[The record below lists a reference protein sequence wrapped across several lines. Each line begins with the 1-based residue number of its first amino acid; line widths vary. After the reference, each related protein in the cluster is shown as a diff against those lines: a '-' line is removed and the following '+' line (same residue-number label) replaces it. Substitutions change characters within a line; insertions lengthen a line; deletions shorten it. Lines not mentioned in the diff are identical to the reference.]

1 MQEAVKIQEERK
13 VTKADFRERLERIRE
28 QRVALAAEDNA
39 RVRRVD
45 NVDTA
50 VLLDIQPAADR
61 CFTLIRRYQGIY
73 PRYSH
78 EATAPL
84 IADWYRIMMELHGWT
99 EKASALTGVRY
110 RVPRVLREILGAG
123 GAEGGEAPAAP
134 GEAPAAP
141 GEAPAAPKKAKG
153 K

>member
-1 MQEAVKIQEERK
+1 MQEAVKVEEKR

-84 IADWYRIMMELHGWT
+84 IADWYRIMLELHRWT
-99 EKASALTGVRY
+99 EKAASLTGVRY
-110 RVPRVLREILGAG
+110 RVPRVLREILGA
-123 GAEGGEAPAAP
+123 AEPAQEAAPPAEAP
-134 GEAPAAP
+134 E
-141 GEAPAAPKKAKG
+141 EAPAAPKKAKG

>member
-1 MQEAVKIQEERK
+1 MQEAVKVQEERKEERK

-84 IADWYRIMMELHGWT
+84 IADWYRIMMELHRWT

-110 RVPRVLREILGAG
+110 RIPRVLREILGAAPAQE
-123 GAEGGEAPAAP
+123 GAQPAEAPAP
-134 GEAPAAP
+134 E
-141 GEAPAAPKKAKG
+141 EAPAAPKKAKG

>member
-1 MQEAVKIQEERK
+1 MQEAVKVHEEK
-13 VTKADFRERLERIRE
+13 KITKADFRERLERIRE

-84 IADWYRIMMELHGWT
+84 IADWYRIMLELHRWT
-99 EKASALTGVRY
+99 ERASALTGVRY
-110 RVPRVLREILGAG
+110 RVPRVLKEILGA
-123 GAEGGEAPAAP
+123 AEPAQEAAQPAEP
-134 GEAPAAP
+134 PAP

-153 K
+153 KQQP

>member
-1 MQEAVKIQEERK
+1 MQEAVKVQEERK

-84 IADWYRIMMELHGWT
+84 IADWYRIMMELHRWT

-110 RVPRVLREILGAG
+110 RIPRVLREILGA
-123 GAEGGEAPAAP
+123 AEGGGAAPAP
-134 GEAPAAP
+134 E
-141 GEAPAAPKKAKG
+141 EAPAAPKKAKG

>member
-1 MQEAVKIQEERK
+1 MQEAVKVQEEKR

-28 QRVALAAEDNA
+28 QRIALAAEDNA

-84 IADWYRIMMELHGWT
+84 IADWYRIMMELHSWT

-110 RVPRVLREILGAG
+110 RIPRVLREILGAA
-123 GAEGGEAPAAP
+123 GAGDGEAAQAP
-134 GEAPAAP
+134 GDAPEP
-141 GEAPAAPKKAKG
+141 PAAPKKAKAR
-153 K
+153 